1 MQAAGWYYLSK
12 PNGARAVTF
21 YGPFADERDAAHA
34 AYFNRP
40 VADRDADPRMATRR
54 GVCRYDEGELD
65 GVLAEP
71 QPYGWSRAKVAARA
85 PLHRTWREFGVEF
98 REGLFGR
105 DYLLGGGRRGA
116 A

>member
-65 GVLAEP
+65 G
-71 QPYGWSRAKVAARA
+71 GRA
-85 PLHRTWREFGVEF
+85 PALRLVARQ
-98 REGLFGR
+98 
-105 DYLLGGGRRGA
+105 GGRAGA
-116 A
+116 AAPHVARVWRGVPRGPVRP

>member
-1 MQAAGWYYLSK
+1 
-12 PNGARAVTF
+12 
-21 YGPFADERDAAHA
+21 
-34 AYFNRP
+34 
-40 VADRDADPRMATRR
+40 
-54 GVCRYDEGELD
+54 
-65 GVLAEP
+65 
-71 QPYGWSRAKVAARA
+71 VAARA